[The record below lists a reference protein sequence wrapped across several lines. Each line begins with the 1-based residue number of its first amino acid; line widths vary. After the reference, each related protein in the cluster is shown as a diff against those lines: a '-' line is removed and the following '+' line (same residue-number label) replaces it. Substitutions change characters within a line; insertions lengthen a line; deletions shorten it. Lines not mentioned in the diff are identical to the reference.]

1 MPRLAQRLDVGVTSI
16 YWYFRS
22 KEELLDTMTER
33 AMGEYDR
40 SFDLSQDLPWDEYV
54 RTYFRQF
61 RQVFRSNG
69 LLCDLIVMR
78 SGPLTPEATRIAAQ
92 RIDLVLDVLVR
103 AGFSPDTSLYA
114 YSTLSVFARGHL
126 FLERS
131 WTGSGRPEKA
141 TEPFRDTPGLTVLA
155 HLDQPHTMSMVSD
168 EDFEFGL
175 ENTIRGLRF
184 LLDEQSE
191 EPYVAPRTELRR
203 TPSPP
208 SDERQNRR
216 RLRAPAVLSSPAL
229 RRRSAGRPPA
239 ACAAPCRSG
248 CAAARGGSRRR
259 RVSSTHAAAPGRTR
273 AGRRP
278 WRSNRS

>member
-1 MPRLAQRLDVGVTSI
+1 MTTPTRKSSPRKRRARGSISAEEILLGAYELASEESLDALSMPRLAQRLDVGVTSI

-61 RQVFRSNG
+61 RQLFRTNG

-78 SGPLTPEATRIAAQ
+78 TGPLTPEATRIAAQ

-103 AGFSPDTSLYA
+103 AGFTPDTALYA

-131 WTGSGRPEKA
+131 FTASGRPEKA
-141 TEPFRDTPGLTVLA
+141 TQPFRDIPGLTVLA
-155 HLDQPHTMSMVSD
+155 TLDQPHTMSMTSD

-175 ENTIRGLRF
+175 ENTIRGLR
-184 LLDEQSE
+184 LLHDEE
-191 EPYVAPRTELRR
+191 
-203 TPSPP
+203 
-208 SDERQNRR
+208 SDEPCVA
-216 RLRAPAVLSSPAL
+216 RARSDKAAVPAV
-229 RRRSAGRPPA
+229 
-239 ACAAPCRSG
+239 
-248 CAAARGGSRRR
+248 
-259 RVSSTHAAAPGRTR
+259 
-273 AGRRP
+273 
-278 WRSNRS
+278 

>member
-1 MPRLAQRLDVGVTSI
+1 VTTPTRKSSPRKRRARGSISAEEILLGAYELASEESLDALSMPRLAQRLDVGVTSI

-61 RQVFRSNG
+61 RQVFRTNG

-78 SGPLTPEATRIAAQ
+78 TGPLTPEANRIAAQ

-103 AGFSPDTSLYA
+103 AGFTPDTSLYA

-131 WTGSGRPEKA
+131 WAGTGKPEMAK
-141 TEPFRDTPGLTVLA
+141 EPFRDIPGLTVLA
-155 HLDQPHTMSMVSD
+155 TLDQPHTMSMTSD

-191 EPYVAPRTELRR
+191 EPCVA
-203 TPSPP
+203 
-208 SDERQNRR
+208 
-216 RLRAPAVLSSPAL
+216 RARSTKDAVPAV
-229 RRRSAGRPPA
+229 
-239 ACAAPCRSG
+239 
-248 CAAARGGSRRR
+248 
-259 RVSSTHAAAPGRTR
+259 
-273 AGRRP
+273 
-278 WRSNRS
+278 